1 MRPQPQEHRAMA
13 AQNKRRQARATS
25 LPAPK
30 TWSQNGPR
38 RPTRARRCNCTF
50 TYVRAS
56 SGLSGD
62 ACEQRGFS
70 KVRVILQPFSSER
83 FFASADEDKTIAEKR
98 KQHHRF
104 STIVLSQNDG
114 RRQRPEKEKES
125 NGCTKSLRIENKQ
138 KELTKNQDTK
148 RIHWMHENR

>member
-1 MRPQPQEHRAMA
+1 MRT
-13 AQNKRRQARATS
+13 K
-25 LPAPK
+25 
-30 TWSQNGPR
+30 
-38 RPTRARRCNCTF
+38 
-50 TYVRAS
+50 
-56 SGLSGD
+56 GLS
-62 ACEQRGFS
+62 R
-70 KVRVILQPFSSER
+70 VRVFLQTLSSER
-83 FFASADEDKTIAEKR
+83 FSARDNVDKTIAEKR

-104 STIVLSQNDG
+104 STIVLSENDG